1 MSETNTKRM
10 SIDSA
15 AIGARARDVAAKA
28 IPLGK
33 QAGNTAV
40 EGVRQGV
47 QSARGWA
54 APRIDN
60 AADAVTTSVAP
71 AVSTALRATARQV
84 NPEPPATGK
93 RGLGALLS
101 LRGLLATV
109 GVLAAIS
116 AAAAAA
122 AAAMR
127 RRYQSATAEAEEE
140 SGEQSGTTPEATA
153 QSDVNGRVPSG
164 GL

>member
-1 MSETNTKRM
+1 
-10 SIDSA
+10 
-15 AIGARARDVAAKA
+15 
-28 IPLGK
+28 
-33 QAGNTAV
+33 
-40 EGVRQGV
+40 V

-84 NPEPPATGK
+84 SPEPPDTGK

-109 GVLAAIS
+109 GVLAAIA

-127 RRYQSATAEAEEE
+127 RRYQTATAEAEAEEE
-140 SGEQSGTTPEATA
+140 SGEQPGTPPDATPQA
-153 QSDVNGRVPSG
+153 DVNGRVPSAG
-164 GL
+164 Q